1 MTDNHLLLYRLA
13 ELMLM
18 HEQHI
23 LPVDLLF
30 DDEQIGDFVKSIR
43 IDSPYQQMILE
54 GVLTESVRDEKLYVS
69 FTVEGYFHYVLGEVI
84 YNRTEG
90 LGAEALK
97 QIVEQNKLN
106 GAKEGVEQCLIRDVE
121 KDDLNRLMLLIDHGG
136 LFVEIS
142 SLPLAYA
149 FINVKLNSKSKID
162 IKQEYQSKVVHIL
175 TLLLENPSD
184 NDIDVLGKT
193 VDIIE
198 VAHRN
203 DLLWILQGLINDY
216 VIPNSKVKALLFVRT
231 IEFLDKKKQSNRLEY
246 LINESKSIVKNK
258 DSELFLLTGQQY
270 KNIADYKNSILYLEE
285 ALEVEKS
292 TSNNQFLK
300 HKIFNSLGTA
310 WRENGDYNKAYY
322 YYNESLKLGLEFF
335 GADHPL
341 TSYSF
346 NNIGVI
352 WSDLGNNEKAI
363 ENFEISLEIE
373 RKVNGE
379 QHPMTSIRFNNLGVL
394 NNVIGD
400 SKKALDYQF
409 KGLEINQKLFG
420 EHHNSTCRSYINIGE
435 IYMDSASFNEAELYY
450 LKGLNGYKI
459 TFGDCHPTVAE
470 AQYYLGLLYMKI
482 NQLDSAL
489 ERFHN
494 SESVYETIF
503 NKEHPHVAR
512 AKESLGDIYSVRGNI
527 NLAKHYYKDAL
538 DIYTKNLGDDHPIL
552 KLLKGKLNKINDF

>member
-1 MTDNHLLLYRLA
+1 MTGNHLLLYRLA
-13 ELMLM
+13 ELMLE

-30 DDEQIGDFVKSIR
+30 DDEQIGDYVKSIQ
-43 IDSPYQQMILE
+43 IDSPYQHMLLD

-300 HKIFNSLGTA
+300 HKIYNSLGTA

-373 RKVNGE
+373 RRVNGE

-420 EHHNSTCRSYINIGE
+420 EHHISTCRSYINIGE
-435 IYMDSASFNEAELYY
+435 IYMDSASFNEAELFY

-482 NQLDSAL
+482 NQLDTSL

-494 SESVYETIF
+494 SESLYEIIF

-512 AKESLGDIYSVRGNI
+512 AKESLGDVYSICGNI
-527 NLAKHYYKDAL
+527 NLAKQYFKDAL
-538 DIYTKNLGDDHPIL
+538 EIYTKNLGNDHPIL
-552 KLLKGKLNKINDF
+552 KLLKGKLNKINDL